1 MKNTRKLIPALA
13 MLIVSAVLLSTASFA
28 WFTTNKEV
36 TASSMEVKA
45 TTGAN
50 LYIAKGAS
58 VPVDGITGIL
68 VDDLGASATSLRPA
82 HVVADGTGAK
92 VQDAATFKDDKDPQL
107 GYAGEAET
115 YTDIATVSATAFVN
129 ADDNNIANYA
139 AVAFVSLARKQTT
152 AAKFTLT
159 ATCTIDLATESQL
172 NKALRVAVVIDNKA
186 YIANDVDTAADTATF
201 SINIDSALDDNK
213 AYSAA
218 LLIWFEGEDSDCTI
232 NNATLSNNIA
242 AWSFTS
248 ADYIGE

>member
-28 WFTTNKEV
+28 WFTTNSNVK
-36 TASSMEVKA
+36 ASSMEVKA

-50 LYIAKGAS
+50 LYIAKDAGVELA
-58 VPVDGITGIL
+58 GITGIS
-68 VDDLGASATSLRPA
+68 VENLGVTATSLRPA
-82 HVVADGTGAK
+82 HVVAADTVAK
-92 VQDAATFKDDKDPQL
+92 VQDAATYSEDPTL
-107 GYAGEAET
+107 GSAGVAAT
-115 YTDIATVSATAFVN
+115 YTDIATVSATTSTNVGDN
-129 ADDNNIANYA
+129 KIADYA

-159 ATCTIDLATESQL
+159 ATCTITLGTESEL
-172 NKALRVAVVIDNKA
+172 NKALRVAVVIDDKA
-186 YIANDVDTAADTATF
+186 YIADGVTPASGKSTF
-201 SINIDSALDDNK
+201 SINIDSALTDNV

-218 LLIWFEGEDSDCTI
+218 LLIWFEGSDEHCTI

-248 ADYIGE
+248 ADYTGE